1 MTEWRA
7 LTDAEIVE
15 LATRLRSLTWPSP
28 LDDVPQLAATFGW
41 KVITA
46 RPEWVMLDAGFGLS
60 SGKVQGRDGLAME
73 LMVRVTDFVAEDA
86 AGKTRI
92 LDEFVRITTALTGA
106 IGEPTTRI
114 PGASPEIRW
123 AGEQSSL
130 VLRDLAVSVELA
142 LVANSWLTAH
152 DEAVALEQGQS

>member
-73 LMVRVTDFVAEDA
+73 LMIRVTDFVAEDA
-86 AGKTRI
+86 AGRTRI
-92 LDEFVRITTALTGA
+92 LDEFVRTTTALTGA
-106 IGEPTTRI
+106 LGEPTTRI
-114 PGASPEIRW
+114 PGSSPELRW

-130 VLRDLAVSVELA
+130 VLRDLEVSVQLA